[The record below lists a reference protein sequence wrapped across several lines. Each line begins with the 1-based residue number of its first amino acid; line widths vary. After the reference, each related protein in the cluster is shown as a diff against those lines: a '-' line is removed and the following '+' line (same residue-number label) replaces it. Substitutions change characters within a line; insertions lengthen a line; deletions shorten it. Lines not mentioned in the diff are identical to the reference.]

1 MASSNSKNHAKREY
15 QQLLRLHERL
25 LSDFQG
31 AREDLSAPG
40 TDGLVK
46 VIKARTGSA
55 PDLAPV
61 KTAVEEA
68 IRALK
73 MSESEMHGS
82 IMEETGDD
90 FEVEGISNMPAYL
103 RRFLAERSREPGF
116 SYEVSQDE
124 VRGWVVQWKE
134 FTHTGT
140 VRGFGQFYERPYA
153 WLED

>member
-1 MASSNSKNHAKREY
+1 MSSSNSKHRAQREY

-31 AREDLSAPG
+31 AREELSAPG

-46 VIKARTGSA
+46 VIKARTGSS
-55 PDLAPV
+55 PELAPV

-73 MSESEMHGS
+73 LSESEIRGS
-82 IMEETGDD
+82 NVEMTDSD

-103 RRFLAERSREPGF
+103 RRFLAERSSQPGF

-124 VRGWVVQWKE
+124 VRGWVIRWKE
-134 FTHTGT
+134 YTHRGT